1 MHSFFVNKRI
11 ENTFLIE
18 GKDLHHLKNVIKL
31 KEKEKIYCI
40 YLNEKYKCEI
50 QKIENNNCVAVIKQ
64 KINSINNDI
73 KINLFIGLI
82 REQKFNLVLQKATE
96 LGVFQIIP
104 VEFKRN
110 VVIIDPKKIETKIKR
125 WQAICEEGAKQ
136 AKRLSIPK
144 VENIVKDLN
153 DLSKYDAD
161 IKLVAWEN
169 DNNSNLL
176 KKYLQTNFKIINIV
190 IGPEGGL
197 EQEEIKLLN
206 EMNYKTVK
214 FWNNILRSETASI
227 FLISAIQYEKS

>member
-18 GKDLHHLKNVIKL
+18 GKDLHHIKNVIKL

-50 QKIENNNCVAVIKQ
+50 QKINNNNCVAEIKQ
-64 KINSINNDI
+64 KIDIINNDI

-110 VVIIDPKKIETKIKR
+110 VVIIDSKKIKTKIKR
-125 WQAICEEGAKQ
+125 WQTICEEGAKQ
-136 AKRLSIPK
+136 TKRLSIPK

-176 KKYLQTNFKIINIV
+176 KKYLKTNFKIINIV
-190 IGPEGGL
+190 IGPEGGF

-214 FWNNILRSETASI
+214 FGNNILRSETASI